1 MVVEE
6 IYQIFADISPNVKK
20 DLPTISI
27 LYIILIPLGGHSLLK
42 VSTSK
47 SIKVKEKWLLYYCKK
62 NLQSLLRYTYNA
74 YVSAKYFRTYVCIH
88 LVFGY

>member
-20 DLPTISI
+20 DLPNISI
-27 LYIILIPLGGHSLLK
+27 LPDIILILLLGGHSILK

-47 SIKVKEKWLLYYCKK
+47 SIKVKERWLLYVLLQK
-62 NLQSLLRYTYNA
+62 NM
-74 YVSAKYFRTYVCIH
+74 
-88 LVFGY
+88 